1 MNRFQDA
8 DTVSALL
15 HQLAGFASVCWENPA
30 GAGVF
35 QSEQAH
41 AACLEAEERLRE
53 IQARP

>member
-15 HQLAGFASVCWENPA
+15 HQLAGFASVCWENPE